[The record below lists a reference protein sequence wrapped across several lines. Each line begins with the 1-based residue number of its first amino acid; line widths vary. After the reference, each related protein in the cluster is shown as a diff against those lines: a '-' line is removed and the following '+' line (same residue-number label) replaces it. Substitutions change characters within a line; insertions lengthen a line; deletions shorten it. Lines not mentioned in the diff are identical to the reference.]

1 MDAATAQDRLATMTT
16 RYLDRYVCVCVL
28 CAVPMCACN
37 KIFLKIEDACGLGP
51 DLELPPE
58 LTRVIDIMIITRNR
72 RARAFQLLEYQMGGG
87 RLYLTN

>member
-1 MDAATAQDRLATMTT
+1 MDAATAQDKLATMTT
-16 RYLDRYVCVCVL
+16 RYLDRHVCV
-28 CAVPMCACN
+28 CAVPMCVCN
-37 KIFLKIEDACGLGP
+37 IVFLKIEDACGLGP